1 MNNKAFFFFAIFTLA
16 MVGCSKY
23 DIIEPLY
30 EKEQNIMPGS
40 KADVCDDENDF
51 AFVRLG
57 MYEDIENY
65 NVTITDMW
73 IESDGDAILPDFG
86 TNITSVDMI
95 SSSFTCP
102 TFDVEGGKYHTV
114 LIHEN
119 AVSLT
124 IHFNALVTCADLSC
138 PMTIEDA
145 VYVIDASQTNWK
157 KNNAYSYVIT
167 VNPELLGLRAITFNP
182 TVSDFENVECN

>member
-40 KADVCDDENDF
+40 KADVCDDENEF

-102 TFDVEGGKYHTV
+102 TFDVEG
-114 LIHEN
+114 
-119 AVSLT
+119 
-124 IHFNALVTCADLSC
+124 
-138 PMTIEDA
+138 
-145 VYVIDASQTNWK
+145 
-157 KNNAYSYVIT
+157 
-167 VNPELLGLRAITFNP
+167 
-182 TVSDFENVECN
+182 

>member
-1 MNNKAFFFFAIFTLA
+1 

-40 KADVCDDENDF
+40 KADAWHDENDF

-182 TVSDFENVECN
+182 TVSDFDNVECN